1 MVDRLVKPEVAM
13 KLVKIFTLLTALLL
27 VTACEVRMAP
37 SDYWSRLFK
46 TETDTKY
53 YKKKAERLVKEL
65 SKDVAEYDI
74 NRVTVVD
81 LVNDEGKAP
90 ILGEYLSDRVIE
102 AITRKKLFR
111 VTQKGDVKDA
121 LARLNLQ
128 PSDHYARDDLMSLG
142 KALNSQALVTGKL
155 IDLGTNL
162 DVHLTMVDIVTG
174 EVISSASEHLT
185 RTRFAVEMLRHH

>member
-1 MVDRLVKPEVAM
+1 M
-13 KLVKIFTLLTALLL
+13 KLLKIFTLLTALLF

-53 YKKKAERLVKEL
+53 YRKKAESLVEEL

-81 LVNDEGKAP
+81 LVNDEGQAP

-102 AITRKKLFR
+102 AITREKLFR

-128 PSDHYARDDLMSLG
+128 PSDNYARDDLMSLG

>member
-13 KLVKIFTLLTALLL
+13 KFVKTFTLLTALLFI
-27 VTACEVRMAP
+27 TACEVRMAP

-53 YKKKAERLVKEL
+53 YRKKAESLVEEL

>member
-13 KLVKIFTLLTALLL
+13 KLLKIITLLTALLFI
-27 VTACEVRMAP
+27 TACEVRMAP

-53 YKKKAERLVKEL
+53 YRKKAESLVEEL

-111 VTQKGDVKDA
+111 VTQKGEVKDA